1 MWFSPRIWSVSV
13 ISMRRKMNLLR
24 ADWYIR
30 TSREALGL
38 CIVLEVIFIELI
50 TEAVVIGYVDC
61 EWRVWKGFPSGLD
74 SKESAVQETQVQSW
88 IRNIPWRREWLLTLL
103 FLLGEFH
110 RQRSLAGYS
119 TWGRKEL
126 DMSEWVTHTHTHS
139 HRVWKERS
147 TAETSKLK
155 KRQTQG
161 RQISEWVDD

>member
-1 MWFSPRIWSVSV
+1 
-13 ISMRRKMNLLR
+13 MRRKMNLLR

-88 IRNIPWRREWLLTLL
+88 IRKIPWRREWLLTLL

-126 DMSEWVTHTHTHS
+126 DMSEWVTHTHTHTHTECGKKGALQRHLS
-139 HRVWKERS
+139 WRRDRHREGRS
-147 TAETSKLK
+147 V
-155 KRQTQG
+155 
-161 RQISEWVDD
+161 SELMTKYWGMDHFKG